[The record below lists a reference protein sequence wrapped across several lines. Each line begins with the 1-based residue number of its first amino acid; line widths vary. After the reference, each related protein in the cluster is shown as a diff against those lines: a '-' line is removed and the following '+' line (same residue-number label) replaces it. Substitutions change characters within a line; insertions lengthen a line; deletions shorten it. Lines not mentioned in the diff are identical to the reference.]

1 MHVQAG
7 DGLQLL
13 LIDNMSAFHWQDR
26 AVHQAA
32 ADCVPQAMA
41 SSLVSSLPQQHRH
54 EQQCGAGRHVKR
66 TIVCAQ
72 VHAAIV
78 AELRKLLRHHRL
90 AIVATCH
97 DLLHPAGAGPAAQGV
112 RGAGQESLWAH
123 RVVLPKPWLDL
134 VTHRLLLRRLP
145 AGGEARFA
153 SLWLGAE
160 DRPLAFNV
168 AEGCLL
174 RA

>member
-1 MHVQAG
+1 M
-7 DGLQLL
+7 
-13 LIDNMSAFHWQDR
+13 WYK
-26 AVHQAA
+26 
-32 ADCVPQAMA
+32 
-41 SSLVSSLPQQHRH
+41 RH
-54 EQQCGAGRHVKR
+54 IKR

-72 VHAAIV
+72 VHSAIV
-78 AELRKLLRHHRL
+78 AEFRKLLRHHRL

-97 DLLHPAGAGPAAQGV
+97 DLLHPAGAGPGQG
-112 RGAGQESLWAH
+112 SLWAH
-123 RVVLPKPWLDL
+123 REVLPKPWLDL

-145 AGGEARFA
+145 AGGEACFA